1 MTLKKTTSRSKKKV
15 NLSPRITSITNLTTN
30 DEFVLN
36 KDEVLAL
43 LKELKYSYIDYD
55 NELAVKV
62 VRNMIRWSEQ

>member
-55 NELAVKV
+55 NELAVKI

>member
-55 NELAVKV
+55 NELAVKI
-62 VRNMIRWSEQ
+62 VRNMIRRSEQ

>member
-1 MTLKKTTSRSKKKV
+1 MTLKKTTSHSKKKV

-55 NELAVKV
+55 NELAVKI